1 MGPMQSNR
9 DFGLPMYMSGEKI
22 LMQRIIGLWEGWGL
36 NMAPRYAWVTQNVFE
51 NELSIQSVSV

>member
-51 NELSIQSVSV
+51 NELSI